1 MLSLQSLSFL
11 HNKPILSLERLNHYV
26 NNPSPSVVARAVEN
40 NNSQN
45 SKFEIDP
52 EEAKRALQRLDQQ
65 LKSLSNKQISSPKI
79 KAADVKITRGPG
91 PAEQETLEISGS
103 FLTNTTVAL
112 LIFTILYNVLF
123 YTVIK
128 PSIDGPDDIPASA
141 PDTTM
146 ATNKSPEAALV
157 KELSPPPFLEDSVQR

>member
-52 EEAKRALQRLDQQ
+52 EEARQALQRLDQQ

-79 KAADVKITRGPG
+79 KGTS
-91 PAEQETLEISGS
+91 LFF
-103 FLTNTTVAL
+103 FLFFSCNSIL
-112 LIFTILYNVLF
+112 YICLIFWFIYRYGSNWSVQLYNSNCLRAF
-123 YTVIK
+123 PICSKIK
-128 PSIDGPDDIPASA
+128 
-141 PDTTM
+141 
-146 ATNKSPEAALV
+146 
-157 KELSPPPFLEDSVQR
+157 

>member
-1 MLSLQSLSFL
+1 MLAATDLTCNSF
-11 HNKPILSLERLNHYV
+11 RLI
-26 NNPSPSVVARAVEN
+26 A
-40 NNSQN
+40 
-45 SKFEIDP
+45 
-52 EEAKRALQRLDQQ
+52 
-65 LKSLSNKQISSPKI
+65 
-79 KAADVKITRGPG
+79 AADVKLTRGPG

-128 PSIDGPDDIPASA
+128 PSIDGPDDIPAPA

-157 KELSPPPFLEDSVQR
+157 KELSPPPFLEDSAQR

>member
-11 HNKPILSLERLNHYV
+11 HNKPILSLERSTHYV

-52 EEAKRALQRLDQQ
+52 EEAKQALQRLDQQ

-79 KAADVKITRGPG
+79 KGTSLFFI
-91 PAEQETLEISGS
+91 
-103 FLTNTTVAL
+103 
-112 LIFTILYNVLF
+112 IFSLQF
-123 YTVIK
+123 YFIY
-128 PSIDGPDDIPASA
+128 A
-141 PDTTM
+141 
-146 ATNKSPEAALV
+146 
-157 KELSPPPFLEDSVQR
+157 